1 MVPRPQARIDFITLI
16 RGLAFDLLSR
26 VQSDDAYANL
36 LLPVLL
42 SRAGVE
48 GRDAGF
54 VQELAFGTI
63 RNRLLYEKIIQAAS
77 SRQLRDIE
85 PAAQIVLLLG
95 THQLLEM
102 RVPVHAAINESVNLA
117 KSKASKGSVGFVNAV
132 LRKISARSKDEWLDE
147 VTAKLSEMDALSVQ
161 YSHPLWIVQ
170 AFKSAL
176 SSRNAETELEDLLAS
191 NNTPAKVSLAALPGF
206 SVRED
211 LSQPEHFGPASP
223 IGVEITG
230 NPANIEAVRDG
241 RARVQDQGSQLM
253 VLALLDAAVEGVDHS
268 WLDMCAGPGGKAAL
282 MAASAIQRG
291 VKMVCN
297 EVSPHRAEL
306 VSKALAPLGDVLITV
321 KDGRELDASGPSYS
335 RILLDAPCTGLGA
348 LRRRPESRWRRTSDD
363 LIDLVKLQRELFES
377 SWALL
382 EPGGVL
388 AYVTCS
394 PHLSE
399 TTAQVAWA
407 QGKFKSD
414 IELINANLILNG
426 INADLSLDESLRT
439 AQLWPHTHGTDAMF
453 LALFRKSV
461 G

>member
-1 MVPRPQARIDFITLI
+1 MS
-16 RGLAFDLLSR
+16 RGIAFDLLSR
-26 VQSDDAYANL
+26 VQNDDAYANL

-42 SRAGVE
+42 SRAGIE

-63 RNRLLYEKIIQAAS
+63 RNQLLYERIIESAS
-77 SRQLRDIE
+77 SRKLEDIE
-85 PAAQIVLLLG
+85 VAAQIVLLLG
-95 THQLLEM
+95 VHQLLEM

-117 KSKASKGSVGFVNAV
+117 KSKASKGSIGFVNAV
-132 LRKISARSKDEWLDE
+132 LRKVSVKSKDDWLDV
-147 VTAKLSEMDALSVQ
+147 VTSKMSELDALSVQ
-161 YSHPLWIVQ
+161 YSHPIWIVK
-170 AFKSAL
+170 AFKTAL
-176 SSRNAETELEDLLAS
+176 SSRKAEGQLEDLLAS
-191 NNTPAKVSLAALPGF
+191 NNKPAKVSLAALPGF
-206 SVRED
+206 SVIED
-211 LSQPEHFGPASP
+211 LGQPESFGPASP
-223 IGVEITG
+223 IGVEVTG
-230 NPANIEAVRDG
+230 SPGNIEAVRDG

-253 VLALLDAAVEGVDHS
+253 VLALIGSEVLSEDKA

-282 MAASAIQRG
+282 MAAISIQRE
-291 VKMVCN
+291 VEMVCN

-306 VSKALAPLGDVLITV
+306 VAKALAPLGNITITV
-321 KDGRELDASGPSYS
+321 SDGRELGASGPKYS

-348 LRRRPESRWRRTSDD
+348 LRRRPESRWRRTSED

-377 SWALL
+377 AWHLL

-407 QGKFKSD
+407 QGKYREKA
-414 IELINANLILNG
+414 ELLNANAILNQ
-426 INADLSLDESLRT
+426 INPELSLDEGSRT

-453 LALFRKSV
+453 LALFRKSI

>member
-1 MVPRPQARIDFITLI
+1 MT
-16 RGLAFDLLSR
+16 RGIAFDLLSR
-26 VQSDDAYANL
+26 VQNDDAYANL

-42 SRAGVE
+42 SRAGIE

-63 RNRLLYEKIIQAAS
+63 RNRLLYEKIIEAAS
-77 SRQLRDIE
+77 SRDLEDIE
-85 PAAQIVLLLG
+85 SAARIVLLLG
-95 THQLLEM
+95 VHQLLEM
-102 RVPVHAAINESVNLA
+102 RVPAHAAINESVNLA
-117 KSKASKGSVGFVNAV
+117 KTKASKGSVGFVNAV
-132 LRKISARSKDEWLDE
+132 LRKVSAKSKDDWLDI
-147 VTAKLSEMDALSVQ
+147 VTAKMSELDALSVQ
-161 YSHPLWIVQ
+161 YSHPIWIVN

-176 SSRNAETELEDLLAS
+176 ISRKSEAELEDLLAS

-211 LSQPEHFGPASP
+211 LAQHEHFGPASP

-230 NPANIEAVRDG
+230 NPANIEAVADG

-253 VLALLDAAVEGVDHS
+253 VLALIGAEVLGKDES
-268 WLDMCAGPGGKAAL
+268 WLDICAGPGGKAAL
-282 MAASAIQRG
+282 MAALAIQHG
-291 VKMVCN
+291 VNMVCN
-297 EVSPHRAEL
+297 EISPHRAEL
-306 VSKALAPLGDVLITV
+306 VSRALAPLGNITV
-321 KDGRELDASGPSYS
+321 TVEDGRDLGVLGPSYS

-348 LRRRPESRWRRTSDD
+348 LRRRPESRWRRTPQD
-363 LIDLVKLQRELFES
+363 LVNLVKLQRELFES

-407 QGKFKSD
+407 QGKYKAD
-414 IELINANLILNG
+414 LELMNANEILNFL
-426 INADLSLDESLRT
+426 NPDLLLDESLRT

-461 G
+461 V

>member
-1 MVPRPQARIDFITLI
+1 MT
-16 RGLAFDLLSR
+16 RGIAFDLLSR
-26 VQSDDAYANL
+26 VQNDDAYANL

-42 SRAGVE
+42 SRAGIE

-63 RNRLLYEKIIQAAS
+63 RNRLLYEKIIEAAS
-77 SRQLRDIE
+77 SRDLEDIE
-85 PAAQIVLLLG
+85 SAARIVLLLG
-95 THQLLEM
+95 VHQLLEM

-117 KSKASKGSVGFVNAV
+117 KTKASKGSVGFVNAV
-132 LRKISARSKDEWLDE
+132 LRKVSAKSKDDWLDI
-147 VTAKLSEMDALSVQ
+147 VTAKMSELDALSVQ
-161 YSHPLWIVQ
+161 YSHPIWIVN

-176 SSRNAETELEDLLAS
+176 ISRKSEAELEDLLAS

-211 LSQPEHFGPASP
+211 LAQHEHFGPASP

-230 NPANIEAVRDG
+230 NPANIEAVADG

-253 VLALLDAAVEGVDHS
+253 VLALIGAEVLGKDES
-268 WLDMCAGPGGKAAL
+268 WLDICAGPGGKAAL
-282 MAASAIQRG
+282 MAALAIQHG
-291 VKMVCN
+291 VNMVCN
-297 EVSPHRAEL
+297 EISPHRAEL
-306 VSKALAPLGDVLITV
+306 VSKALAPLGNITV
-321 KDGRELDASGPSYS
+321 TVEDGRDLGVLGPSYS

-348 LRRRPESRWRRTSDD
+348 LRRRPESRWRRTPQD
-363 LIDLVKLQRELFES
+363 LVNLVKLQRELFES

-407 QGKFKSD
+407 QGKYKAD
-414 IELINANLILNG
+414 LELMNANEILNFL
-426 INADLSLDESLRT
+426 NPDLLLDESLRT

-461 G
+461 V